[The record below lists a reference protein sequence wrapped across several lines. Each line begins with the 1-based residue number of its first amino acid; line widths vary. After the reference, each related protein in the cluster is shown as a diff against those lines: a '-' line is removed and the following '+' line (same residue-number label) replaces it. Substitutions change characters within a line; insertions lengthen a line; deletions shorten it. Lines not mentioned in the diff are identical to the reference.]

1 MCKTN
6 RTREDS
12 QRGSFPIKVCHVAM
26 GDMWAG
32 AEVQLLTLMT
42 QLVRL
47 HGFEWSVVLFND
59 GRLADELRKLPVSL
73 TVLPETVH
81 GPIGIAF
88 RLARL
93 FRAIRPDIVHTHKY
107 KDSIV
112 ASIVARCMGVRRV
125 IRVVHGRPEPFNGL
139 RNARMVGYTMLDS
152 LVTHL
157 LADKVVAVS
166 FDLEQFLLRTFDR
179 NQVACIHNGINLE
192 SIVVTMSRADKRK
205 EWQVDDKTIMIGT
218 VGRLVP
224 VKGHMV
230 LLEAL
235 QILRRQHDNVKLLL
249 VGDGPLRDTLEA
261 EAKRLGLE
269 QFVIF
274 SGHQE
279 QPYDLINMMD
289 IFLLPSL
296 HEGIPMVL
304 LEALALR
311 RPVVASRVG
320 GIPEVLS
327 HGRTGMLIS
336 PANPAELAGAIGD
349 LIENQDKAAAIGMA
363 GRVQIES
370 EFTASLMADRTV
382 SIYQSL
388 CGN

>member
-1 MCKTN
+1 
-6 RTREDS
+6 
-12 QRGSFPIKVCHVAM
+12 
-26 GDMWAG
+26 
-32 AEVQLLTLMT
+32 MT

-47 HGFEWSVVLFND
+47 HGFEWSVVLFNE

-73 TVLPETVH
+73 TVISETSH
-81 GPIGIAF
+81 GPVGIAF
-88 RLARL
+88 RLAKI

-112 ASIVARCMGVRRV
+112 ASIVARCMGVRRI

-139 RNARMVGYTMLDS
+139 RNARMVGYTMLDR

-157 LADKVVAVS
+157 LIDKVVAVS
-166 FDLEQFLLRTFDR
+166 SDLEQLLIGTFGR
-179 NQVACIHNGINLE
+179 NRVVCIHNGINLG
-192 SIVVTMSRADKRK
+192 SIVVTMSRVDKRK
-205 EWQVDDKTIMIGT
+205 EWQVSDKTILIGT

-235 QILRRQHDNVKLLL
+235 KILRELHGNVKLLL
-249 VGDGPLRDTLEA
+249 VGDGPLRTNLET

-269 QFVIF
+269 HFVIF

-279 QPYDLINMMD
+279 QPHDLINMMD

-304 LEALALR
+304 LEALALN
-311 RPVVASRVG
+311 RPVIASRVG

-327 HGRTGMLIS
+327 HGRSGILVS
-336 PANPAELAGAIGD
+336 PAKPGALAMAIRD
-349 LIENQDKAAAIGMA
+349 LIEHPDKAVSIGMA
-363 GRVQIES
+363 GRVQVET
-370 EFTASLMADRTV
+370 EFSASIMADRTV
-382 SIYQSL
+382 GVYNSL
-388 CGN
+388 LGN